1 MKVLAIGAHP
11 DDIEIFMYGIL
22 SIYFKRGDKIFTLIA
37 TDGSKGSLN
46 PDRKLVI
53 TRKEE
58 TKKAIGC
65 FGDTVFLDYPD
76 GDLSSN
82 FEVAAVLKDHIN
94 RIKPDLVITHSP
106 EDYHSDHISL
116 ANFTTNAVGFVCPII
131 FCDTLLGVNFK
142 PDFYVDITKYFIS
155 KTEAIL
161 CHKSQQPKKYVN
173 SVKILN
179 RFRAAQC
186 NAGPNQYAEA
196 FRWDKKFPYSDI
208 RYLIPPPP
216 EIKSLNYNYN
226 KTKLI

>member
-22 SIYFKRGDKIFTLIA
+22 SIYFNRGDKIFTIIA
-37 TDGSKGSLN
+37 TDGSKGSLK
-46 PDRKLVI
+46 PDRELVI

-58 TKKAIGC
+58 TKKAIGF
-65 FGDTVFLDYPD
+65 FGDIFFLDYPD
-76 GDLSSN
+76 GDLSTS
-82 FEVAAVLKDHIN
+82 FGVAAALKDHVN

-106 EDYHSDHISL
+106 EDYHSDHVSL
-116 ANFTTNAVGFVCPII
+116 ANFVTNATGFMCPII
-131 FCDTLLGVNFK
+131 FCDTLLGVDFN
-142 PDFYVDITKYFIS
+142 PDFYVDITKYFTS
-155 KTEAIL
+155 KTQAIL

-186 NAGPNQYAEA
+186 NAGSNQYAEA
-196 FRWDKKFPYSDI
+196 FRWEKKFPYSDI
-208 RYLIPPPP
+208 RSLIPPSP
-216 EIKSLNYNYN
+216 EIKSLNYKYN